1 MKIHAIRQIDNLQ
14 SDITDYLANYP
25 AVFAENANQAE
36 IEKQAWSSVRYK
48 LEEIKNLLE
57 PKQPKITKLPNP
69 KN

>member
-36 IEKQAWSSVRYK
+36 MEKEDLGEVLSK

-57 PKQPKITKLPNP
+57 PKQPKN
-69 KN
+69 

>member
-14 SDITDYLANYP
+14 SNITDYLANYP
-25 AVFAENANQAE
+25 IVFAENANQAE
-36 IEKQAWSSVRYK
+36 IEKQAWASVRYK